1 MRGGA
6 GTWARCLYRE
16 AGAGSDWLYFSVGSG
31 REIENMPDLE
41 RLAELVGIKNNAD
54 AAIAELIGR
63 PSSPG
68 NIGEFVAARVFAVQL
83 MTSGSHLG
91 FDGVFRA
98 GPLAGK
104 TVNIKTYS
112 RHESVLDISPHPCDC
127 YLVLTGPAGQA
138 RVLPWVIDSVFLF
151 QREELVAVLAARGV
165 KIGVATSVRKAEWE
179 AARVYPPPRAPRLQL
194 SESQIAQLALFSS
207 RPARTR

>member
-1 MRGGA
+1 
-6 GTWARCLYRE
+6 
-16 AGAGSDWLYFSVGSG
+16 
-31 REIENMPDLE
+31 MPDLE
-41 RLAELVGIKNNAD
+41 RLAEFVRIKNDAD

-68 NIGEFVAARVFAVQL
+68 NIGEFVAARVFAIQL
-83 MTSGSHLG
+83 MTSGSHPAY
-91 FDGVFRA
+91 DGVFTA

-112 RHESVLDISPHPCDC
+112 RHESVLDISPHPCDY

-151 QREELVAVLAARGV
+151 QREELLAVLTAGGV
-165 KIGVATSVRKAEWE
+165 RIGTATSVRKAEWE
-179 AARVYPPPRAPRLQL
+179 AARVFPPPQAPRLRL
-194 SESQIAQLALFSS
+194 SEYQVSQLALFFS
-207 RPARTR
+207 RPSRTQ